1 MHTVHSTL
9 TLNSHPLHIITFDPV
24 TFAEHDLLWLP
35 HHADVAHTGRKRK
48 SEHLAGRIA
57 AVHALREHGH
67 QAVPGIAP
75 GGEPVW
81 PTGLYGSISHNGQT
95 AVAVVAP
102 YRVGVD
108 VETMFTPSLSE
119 ALAESI
125 VNTEE
130 CALLQQNPLP
140 FALGLTLAFSA
151 KESLFKAFS
160 SVALPFP
167 GFHSAQL
174 ISLNAQSLTLRINT
188 QFSRQHAG
196 ICVDITWIADADQV
210 TTLVSDIPSGS

>member
-9 TLNSHPLHIITFDPV
+9 TLNSHLLHIITFDPA
-24 TFAEHDLLWLP
+24 TFAERDLLWLP
-35 HHADVAHTGRKRK
+35 HHADIAHTGRKRK

-75 GGEPVW
+75 GGEPLW

-95 AVAVVAP
+95 AVAAAAP

-119 ALAESI
+119 SLAESI
-125 VNTEE
+125 VNAEE
-130 CALLQQNPLP
+130 YALLQQNPLP

-174 ISLNAQSLTLRINT
+174 IALNARSLTLRINT

-196 ICVDITWIADADQV
+196 ICVDVAWIADADQV